1 MQQNTTVERT
11 ERTTLIDA
19 LRPEDMK
26 KWIVECIPV
35 GSRRIVHAGD
45 FDDLLQAHAKQ
56 DELIA
61 QDPRQT
67 TIVRPNRCT

>member
-1 MQQNTTVERT
+1 MQTNTFDRP

-19 LRPEDMK
+19 LRPEQMK

-35 GSRRIVHAGD
+35 GSRTIVHAGD
-45 FDDLLQAHAKQ
+45 FDDLLLAHAKQ
-56 DELIA
+56 DELIR

-67 TIVRPNRCT
+67 TIVRPNRCI